1 MLLLRTH
8 LRISLQGALK
18 NAQTCEEKDAFYA
31 AVDDPLDSQSRGAAE
46 GTFDG
51 PPKDALR
58 DFHKDEHKGAFEV
71 ALKGALG
78 VALVL
83 HLGLYLLMQ

>member
-1 MLLLRTH
+1 MHKHVKKKMHFTLQLMIH
-8 LRISLQGALK
+8 L
-18 NAQTCEEKDAFYA
+18 T
-31 AVDDPLDSQSRGAAE
+31 VQSGGAAE

-58 DFHKDEHKGAFEV
+58 YFHKDAHKGAFEV
-71 ALKGALG
+71 ALKGVLG